1 LAPGCGSGG
10 GGGTPPA
17 MAGAP
22 GCPGGGGIGMGIGMP
37 GTPTAGIEGLER
49 NVEVKNGEGKD

>member
-1 LAPGCGSGG
+1 
-10 GGGTPPA
+10 

-49 NVEVKNGEGKD
+49 NVEVKDGEGKD